1 MTDCV
6 DTYLVNLSP
15 HVKEDLHVRIM
26 TEYHKVVKEF
36 ERLGDHALNIAE
48 DAKELYDNETAF
60 SEQALGE
67 LDVAFDLMKKILN
80 YTLIGFERR
89 DIESAKHIEPLEE
102 VMDDLTN
109 MLHDNHL
116 ARLREGNCSVRAGIV
131 FLDILSNMERIADI
145 CSNIGIAIIA
155 RKSPEAGLAHTYVS
169 ALHQG
174 GDSDFNDE
182 YIQAHSEYFGRLS
195 GETHE

>member
-1 MTDCV
+1 
-6 DTYLVNLSP
+6 
-15 HVKEDLHVRIM
+15 
-26 TEYHKVVKEF
+26 
-36 ERLGDHALNIAE
+36 
-48 DAKELYDNETAF
+48 
-60 SEQALGE
+60 
-67 LDVAFDLMKKILN
+67 
-80 YTLIGFERR
+80 
-89 DIESAKHIEPLEE
+89 
-102 VMDDLTN
+102 MDDLTN

-145 CSNIGIAIIA
+145 CSNIGIAVIA

-195 GETHE
+195 GEKPV